1 MASSPFF
8 QVQRRTAR
16 RVGTSWRASAEILRA
31 DTGEVVARLRL
42 RDPEEEAVKARLEAA
57 IAEALAALPPPGDW
71 GRDPTVPQLIHRYL
85 ALRDEVYG
93 KVLDADPTA
102 RGLDEA
108 ETARLAARVEALS
121 EAQRLELATPD
132 PAVLEDPEDPW
143 NLDELTARRA
153 LGRMITRPSEAVMA
167 AMERLCA
174 GLERE

>member
-1 MASSPFF
+1 M
-8 QVQRRTAR
+8 
-16 RVGTSWRASAEILRA
+16 
-31 DTGEVVARLRL
+31 VARLRL

-71 GRDPTVPQLIHRYL
+71 GRDPTVPQLIRRYL

-153 LGRMITRPSEAVMA
+153 LGADRPALGAGDGSHGAAGRGVGAGVMGGRRPTRADAIHANHRA
-167 AMERLCA
+167 ARP
-174 GLERE
+174 